1 MKVHYL
7 NGKRVYYA
15 LMAGAR
21 KVTHQRHH
29 LNQINVFPVADGD
42 TGNNLSQTLNHI
54 LEEVEPQAA
63 VNQTFESIAA
73 ASLTGARGNSGVI
86 LAQFLNGLAE
96 EMKPHEEISTG
107 VFGESLIRSVPYAY
121 QSMANPVEGTML
133 TVLKEWAEAF
143 YELGKNSNDFG
154 DVLTKSLDRARESLR
169 NTPEQLE
176 VLKKASV
183 VDSGAQGFVHF
194 LEGIAEALSPEKI
207 RALVRE
213 KRPTEVIDFPVEGH
227 LESEIGYRYCTEGY
241 LDGDQIPLE
250 TIKKYLMER
259 GDSVIVAGNPQRVR
273 FHFHTD
279 YPERVFVHM
288 SQYGAV
294 KQQKVDDM
302 KRQQEAMIDEKPP
315 IALVTDS
322 IADIPKSL
330 MDHYHI
336 HLLPLQLLVGETPFL
351 DRVTMMPEQ
360 IFAFLEQVKEY
371 PTSSQ
376 PTVNRIRETLDFLVS
391 HYEKVLVLTV
401 SGSISG
407 TYQAIQREAE
417 KYNEKGEKV
426 AVIDTLKNSGAQGL
440 LVLKAAEA
448 IQKGKSFEEVK
459 TLVKNLIPQTHIFV
473 SVATFE
479 YMVRGGRVS
488 PMKGKLAKWLNLK
501 PIVSL
506 DEKGKGIAFAK
517 AFSRK
522 ANTRKILEIVSG
534 LHREKPVQDYCIV
547 HGDASDQAE
556 EYREKLVK
564 IIGKEPMYI
573 TGISPIVALSSGKE
587 AVAVSL
593 VQD

>member
-1 MKVHYL
+1 M
-7 NGKRVYYA
+7 
-15 LMAGAR
+15 
-21 KVTHQRHH
+21 
-29 LNQINVFPVADGD
+29 
-42 TGNNLSQTLNHI
+42 
-54 LEEVEPQAA
+54 
-63 VNQTFESIAA
+63 
-73 ASLTGARGNSGVI
+73 
-86 LAQFLNGLAE
+86 
-96 EMKPHEEISTG
+96 
-107 VFGESLIRSVPYAY
+107 
-121 QSMANPVEGTML
+121 
-133 TVLKEWAEAF
+133 
-143 YELGKNSNDFG
+143 
-154 DVLTKSLDRARESLR
+154 
-169 NTPEQLE
+169 
-176 VLKKASV
+176 
-183 VDSGAQGFVHF
+183 
-194 LEGIAEALSPEKI
+194 
-207 RALVRE
+207 
-213 KRPTEVIDFPVEGH
+213 
-227 LESEIGYRYCTEGY
+227 
-241 LDGDQIPLE
+241 
-250 TIKKYLMER
+250 
-259 GDSVIVAGNPQRVR
+259 
-273 FHFHTD
+273 
-279 YPERVFVHM
+279 
-288 SQYGAV
+288 
-294 KQQKVDDM
+294 
-302 KRQQEAMIDEKPP
+302 
-315 IALVTDS
+315 
-322 IADIPKSL
+322 
-330 MDHYHI
+330 
-336 HLLPLQLLVGETPFL
+336 
-351 DRVTMMPEQ
+351 
-360 IFAFLEQVKEY
+360 
-371 PTSSQ
+371 
-376 PTVNRIRETLDFLVS
+376 DFLVS